1 MSYMTSVA
9 ALPLSYLDL
18 PVFGFVDHAHLP
30 TGFPF
35 TIHKQPASGSD
46 FITKSPVYHPS
57 HIKKLL
63 MWRSAGDGS
72 IVKSKKSTTS
82 HASENFL
89 HDDPKACGLRQTK
102 HILLDSPQR
111 V

>member
-1 MSYMTSVA
+1 MISVA
-9 ALPLSYLDL
+9 ALPSSYLDL

-46 FITKSPVYHPS
+46 FITKAPVYHPS

-72 IVKSKKSTTS
+72 IVKSKNRPPLMHQKIFSTTT
-82 HASENFL
+82 
-89 HDDPKACGLRQTK
+89 QK
-102 HILLDSPQR
+102 H
-111 V
+111 VV